1 MIPAILSCLFVI
13 YMYRTLNC
21 SESEPSSSS
30 GEPSPDASSISE
42 LIDRLSGL
50 HKRLDAL
57 SRNDQ
62 RGSGQ

>member
-13 YMYRTLNC
+13 YMYRALNC
-21 SESEPSSSS
+21 SESESSSSS
-30 GEPSPDASSISE
+30 GAASPDTNSISE

-62 RGSGQ
+62 KGAGQ